1 MKMDKSKLRQYIF
14 VTLIIIIGILFG
26 ILIFPIIENI

>member
-1 MKMDKSKLRQYIF
+1 MNKFNFRQYIF

-26 ILIFPIIENI
+26 ILIFPLIEKL